1 MGEPSRRNG
10 LLTPGVP
17 MWARLRAIDL
27 WPVLAA
33 LCGVLRCAGNGV
45 APARMTN
52 AQELTQLI
60 KVMAP

>member
-10 LLTPGVP
+10 LLTPGMP
-17 MWARLRAIDL
+17 MWPRLRADL

-45 APARMTN
+45 VPAGMAN
-52 AQELTQLI
+52 AQELTQLS
-60 KVMAP
+60 KVMAL